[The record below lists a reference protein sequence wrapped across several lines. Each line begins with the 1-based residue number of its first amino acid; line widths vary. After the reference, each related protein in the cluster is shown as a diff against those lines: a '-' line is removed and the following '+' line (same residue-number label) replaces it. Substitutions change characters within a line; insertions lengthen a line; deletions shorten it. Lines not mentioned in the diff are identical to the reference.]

1 MNYENFEAY
10 ELNSEVTLEM
20 EENELA
26 YELLN
31 VQSEAELD
39 YFLGKLLKR
48 AWGGA
53 KKLYNSPM
61 GQAIKGQVVS
71 GLKSVGRQALPSIG
85 AKIGGYIGGQTG
97 SDWGNKAGSWL
108 ADRYLNEYEAEFEN
122 ELPLARKFIRTA
134 RQTAGHIAQQAQ
146 SGQPVN
152 RRMVHGIL
160 SQAAR
165 RNFPGLLWAA
175 RGANAMMQETDEP
188 MTPPMPEQ
196 QQVQSSGTWYRQ
208 GNQLILTGV

>member
-10 ELNSEVTLEM
+10 DLNSEVTFEM

-39 YFLGKLLKR
+39 YFLGKLLKK

-53 KKLYNSPM
+53 KKLYNSPV

-71 GLKSVGRQALPSIG
+71 GLKSVGRQALPSLG

-97 SDWGNKAGSWL
+97 SDWGNKAGSWI
-108 ADRYLNEYEAEFEN
+108 ADRYLNEYEAEYEN
-122 ELPLARKFIRTA
+122 ELPLARKLIRTA

-146 SGQPVN
+146 YGQPVS
-152 RRMVHGIL
+152 RRHVHGIL

-165 RNFPGLLWAA
+165 QNFPGLLWAA
-175 RGANAMMQETDEP
+175 RGAGAMMQETDEP
-188 MTPPMPEQ
+188 TPPPMPEQ
-196 QQVQSSGTWYRQ
+196 QAQNSGTWYRQ